1 MSNNITKKDNKRES
15 SLLRLLE
22 GVSNSNVKI
31 KEDPELFKVI
41 KAYLTTEIRDD
52 VDRKKILVNFE

>member
-1 MSNNITKKDNKRES
+1 MSNNFTKKDNKRES

-31 KEDPELFKVI
+31 KEDPELYKVI
-41 KAYLTTEIRDD
+41 KAYLTTDIRDD

>member
-1 MSNNITKKDNKRES
+1 MSNNISKKDNKRES

-31 KEDPELFKVI
+31 KEDPDLFKVI
-41 KAYLTTEIRDD
+41 KAYLTTDIRDD

>member
-1 MSNNITKKDNKRES
+1 MSNNISKKDNKRES

-31 KEDPELFKVI
+31 KEDPDLFKVI
-41 KAYLTTEIRDD
+41 KAYLTADIRDD

>member
-1 MSNNITKKDNKRES
+1 
-15 SLLRLLE
+15 LRLLE

-31 KEDPELFKVI
+31 KEDPELYKVI
-41 KAYLTTEIRDD
+41 KAYLTTDIRDD